1 METAITIGLDIAKSV
16 FQVHGV
22 DANGAVV
29 VRRRL
34 TRAKVLPFFAGLSR
48 CLVGLEAC
56 ATAHHWGRELSKL
69 GHDVR
74 LMPPSYVKAYLK
86 RQKNDAADAEAIC
99 EAVTRPSMRFV
110 PIKSPEQQSVMC
122 IHRVRQT
129 LMRERI
135 QLSNAIRGHLG
146 EFGLVAPI
154 GRNGLAQ
161 LVGSIAQSTQDRV
174 PDEVRTAVLMLA
186 TQLHLVNEQILELD
200 RKIKASA
207 RATEVGKRLMEVPG
221 VGPVLASAL
230 VATIADPK
238 SFKSGRNLAAWIG
251 LVPRQN
257 SSGGKERLGGI
268 TKRGDRYLR
277 QLLFIGALAVVQYA
291 RRHGSKRPW
300 IVQLLSRR
308 ATKVATVALANKMAR
323 MIWAIMTT
331 GERYREPVTVPA
343 LV

>member
-1 METAITIGLDIAKSV
+1 MGTVVAIGLDIAKSV

-22 DANGAVV
+22 DEGGSVV

-34 TRAKVLPFFAGLSR
+34 TRAKVLSFFAQLPS

-56 ATAHHWGRELSKL
+56 ATAHHWGRELTKL

-110 PIKSPEQQSVMC
+110 PIKSPEQQSVMS

-129 LMRERI
+129 LMRQRV
-135 QLSNAIRGHLG
+135 QMSNAIRGHLG

-161 LVGSIAQSTQDRV
+161 LIGLVSSPTQDHV
-174 PDEVRTAVLMLA
+174 PAEVRTAVLMLA

-200 RKIKASA
+200 RSIKASA
-207 RATEVGKRLMEVPG
+207 KASEVGRRLMEVPG
-221 VGPVLASAL
+221 VGPLVASAL

-277 QLLFIGALAVVQYA
+277 QMLVVGALSVIRYA
-291 RRHGSKRPW
+291 QRHGTKRPW
-300 IVQLLSRR
+300 LVQLLARR
-308 ATKVATVALANKMAR
+308 STKISAVAMANKMAR

-331 GERYREPVTVPA
+331 GERYREPLPLPA
-343 LV
+343 AA

>member
-1 METAITIGLDIAKSV
+1 MGTTVTIGLDIAKSV

-22 DANGAVV
+22 DDSGVVV

-34 TRAKVLPFFAGLSR
+34 PRSKVLSFFASLPR

-56 ATAHHWGRELSKL
+56 ATAHHWGRELTNL

-110 PIKSPEQQSVMC
+110 PIKSPQQQSMMSV
-122 IHRVRQT
+122 HRVRQT
-129 LMRERI
+129 LMRQRV

-154 GRNGLAQ
+154 GRNGLARLIGAVSSAEQ
-161 LVGSIAQSTQDRV
+161 NHV
-174 PDEVRTAVLMLA
+174 PDEVRTVVLMLA

-221 VGPVLASAL
+221 VGPLLASAL

-257 SSGGKERLGGI
+257 SSGGKERLSGI

-277 QLLFIGALAVVQYA
+277 QMLFVGALAVIRYA
-291 RRHGSKRPW
+291 QRHGTKRPW
-300 IVQLLSRR
+300 IVQLLARR
-308 ATKVATVALANKMAR
+308 PTKIAAVALANKMAR

-331 GERYREPVTVPA
+331 GERYREPSMAAAPA
-343 LV
+343 